1 MSKPTERDP
10 QPAIGAGRAYEPS
23 DARVGPVV
31 VTGISLA
38 ALMVCGFFG
47 AWVFLDT
54 FQDLEL
60 ARRPPTSPVY
70 EREIPARP
78 RLQANPGEEWE
89 RYQANQG
96 RFLDSYGYIDRER
109 GLVHVPVARAAD
121 RLLER
126 RQLPR
131 WDKGEAEVRFGPV
144 QTGSG
149 EAEAPPPEEPASAA
163 EQDAVE
169 LEAPTEPASAQ
180 AGDAETEGDA
190 FEATAGTEPATST
203 AARTARES
211 DGALSGRESDAATP
225 RASDPGP
232 AEEAAES
239 VDSEEV
245 SP

>member
-89 RYQANQG
+89 RYQTNQG
-96 RFLDSYGYIDRER
+96 RFLDSYGYIDRDR
-109 GLVHVPVARAAD
+109 GLVHIPVARAAD

-144 QTGSG
+144 QTGAG
-149 EAEAPPPEEPASAA
+149 ETEAPPPAEPASTA

-169 LEAPTEPASAQ
+169 LEAPAEAASART
-180 AGDAETEGDA
+180 GEAETEVDA
-190 FEATAGTEPATST
+190 FEATTGTEPATST
-203 AARTARES
+203 AAR
-211 DGALSGRESDAATP
+211 SGRESDAATP
-225 RASDPGP
+225 RASDPTKTEQ
-232 AEEAAES
+232 ASES